1 MNKIMNILNMKKK
14 RMKKLITINKEEAR
28 LVREKFPNAHIMRTM
43 KQKSKRGRYYCEENR
58 KVINF
63 INNIRKKNVVESYGN
78 TGCNN

>member
-28 LVREKFPNAHIMRTM
+28 LVREKFPNAHIMRTK
-43 KQKSKRGRYYCEENR
+43 KQKSKRGHYYCEENR
-58 KVINF
+58 KIINF